1 MLQMFC
7 AILVEFITFAKAL
20 SAFERASMWQT
31 AVQLFARMRV
41 ADVTPDSI
49 SETLRLHLLHTVTQT
64 SKDFLY
70 IYMYIY
76 IKTSYSSFPRALC
89 TLPVSHLAQVSMQWL
104 PHVKIPGSGSRP
116 GCVLRFH
123 VCIMLYHVC

>member
-1 MLQMFC
+1 
-7 AILVEFITFAKAL
+7 
-20 SAFERASMWQT
+20 MWQT

-49 SETLRLHLLHTVTQT
+49 SETLRLHLTLHGPV
-64 SKDFLY
+64 
-70 IYMYIY
+70 
-76 IKTSYSSFPRALC
+76 KTCYSCFSRALC

-104 PHVKIPGSGSRP
+104 LHVKIPGSGSRP

-123 VCIMLYHVC
+123 VVSCCIMID